1 VLHDIAAI
9 GVDYNDVVDV
19 LEDEGITKFEA
30 SWDLVTA
37 QLSDR
42 LRATPQPPNAA
53 IPLPSD

>member
-9 GVDYNDVVDV
+9 GVDYDDVVDL

-37 QLSDR
+37 QLSDH
-42 LRATPQPPNAA
+42 LRATPPTSQRSQSAV
-53 IPLPSD
+53 L